1 MDGNQVLMLGLG
13 LQAPWQLTQQHLE
26 TTRTPNVLT
35 LTVSAD
41 RGSLYPC
48 PECKKPCPAHDFKT
62 LRWRHLNFFQHHCYI
77 TANVP
82 RTCCEE
88 HGTRR
93 VNVPWA
99 RQGSKFTLLFEQT
112 LLTLVREMPVNACA
126 DFVGVND
133 KRIWRVIKHYVTQ
146 ALLQM
151 DLTALKAIGL
161 DETASKRGHNY
172 VTVFIDME
180 RRERPVVF
188 ATPGKGK
195 DTVKKFKAFL
205 ETHGGKADN
214 VLEVVCDMSKAFL
227 AGTHEELPNASV
239 TVDWFHVVQLFT
251 RAVDAVRKAERK
263 LRTLPKS
270 LRWAVLKKANG
281 SLTEKQVEALAE
293 LEASD
298 LKTGVAWR
306 IKEKLRWIREAES
319 LRAARWRIT
328 HFIRYALTELSDCS
342 LLEPVRKALATLEN
356 HTDEILRRWTSTYTN
371 ARMEGLNSLFQA
383 ARSRA
388 RGYRNTDT
396 FIMMIYMIASP
407 VGKILE
413 SI

>member
-1 MDGNQVLMLGLG
+1 
-13 LQAPWQLTQQHLE
+13 
-26 TTRTPNVLT
+26 
-35 LTVSAD
+35 
-41 RGSLYPC
+41 
-48 PECKKPCPAHDFKT
+48 
-62 LRWRHLNFFQHHCYI
+62 
-77 TANVP
+77 
-82 RTCCEE
+82 
-88 HGTRR
+88 
-93 VNVPWA
+93 
-99 RQGSKFTLLFEQT
+99 
-112 LLTLVREMPVNACA
+112 
-126 DFVGVND
+126 
-133 KRIWRVIKHYVTQ
+133 
-146 ALLQM
+146 
-151 DLTALKAIGL
+151 
-161 DETASKRGHNY
+161 
-172 VTVFIDME
+172 
-180 RRERPVVF
+180 
-188 ATPGKGK
+188 
-195 DTVKKFKAFL
+195 
-205 ETHGGKADN
+205 
-214 VLEVVCDMSKAFL
+214 MSKAFL